1 MRCRVL
7 VLATLVACAPP
18 FAGGKCEPV
27 SASWAAPVY
36 RCGAGGGSSAT
47 PVLPNPEDTGATNK
61 GPDADTGTNTKATA
75 VETAAQSKVTM
86 SGDAVTLQDNV
97 EFAGDD
103 TVADGS
109 TPILD
114 DLGALMA
121 DHPEI
126 TRLDVTV
133 HAKTKKGAEKRA
145 AMIKKYLIEH
155 KTEAQRINAKGDKG
169 KDSLEIKVGKR
180 NKKK

>member
-1 MRCRVL
+1 MRFELLL
-7 VLATLVACAPP
+7 VALAACAPP
-18 FAGGKCEPV
+18 LTSKCEPV

-36 RCGAGGGSSAT
+36 RCDGTGSAAVTPTPDAAVGSGSAT
-47 PVLPNPEDTGATNK
+47 NAIEV
-61 GPDADTGTNTKATA
+61 
-75 VETAAQSKVTM
+75 AAASKVSM
-86 SGDAVTLQDNV
+86 KGDDVVLEEPI
-97 EFAGDD
+97 EFGGDD

-109 TPILD
+109 TPVLD

-155 KTEAQRINAKGDKG
+155 KTTPERINAKGDKG
-169 KDSLEIKVGKR
+169 KDNLEIKVGKR
-180 NKKK
+180 KRK